1 MSSHYLK
8 MLASKSRERDP
19 GAGWKH
25 KGVSRR
31 STIAFP
37 SEGGCSYPK
46 AATVYP
52 EKQRKGRKLLEKV
65 MRKQLSWRWSSY
77 DPVFPISWLSSASSM
92 EDTCWLQEGG
102 AAAAGLTEYRDV
114 IGVALVLWSLI
125 FSLLSAALSP
135 HLVCID
141 SCCHIFPFQQHFQQ
155 QATNYLLPQTLSPS
169 YPLCQGLGKSQEN
182 QPAASQNGAEILGER
197 QGLGARCSGG

>member
-37 SEGGCSYPK
+37 SEGGCSHPK

-52 EKQRKGRKLLEKV
+52 EKQWKWRKLLEKV

-77 DPVFPISWLSSASSM
+77 DPMFPIPWLSSASNM
-92 EDTCWLQEGG
+92 EDTRWLQEGG
-102 AAAAGLTEYRDV
+102 AAAATLTEYRDL

-135 HLVCID
+135 HLVCIG

-155 QATNYLLPQTLSPS
+155 QATNYLLPKTLSPS
-169 YPLCQGLGKSQEN
+169 YPLCQGNHKKINLQQAKMELQCLVRGRGSV
-182 QPAASQNGAEILGER
+182 PGA
-197 QGLGARCSGG
+197 QGG